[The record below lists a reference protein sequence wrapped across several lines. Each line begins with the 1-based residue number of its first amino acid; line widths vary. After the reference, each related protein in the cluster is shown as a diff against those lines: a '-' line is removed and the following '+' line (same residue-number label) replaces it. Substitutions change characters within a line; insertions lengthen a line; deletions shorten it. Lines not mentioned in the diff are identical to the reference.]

1 MVIEPPGQSALP
13 ICPVQES
20 LVKLGIPPAHNGAVS
35 APAVELSQD
44 VEQRRSRV
52 YCLTG
57 NFVDG
62 GSGLGVFNVPRVN
75 QGAQAFGLAC
85 AISLEDTGDFDDTVP
100 LDIEPGGFQIDKDEL
115 RHAYFRLLGSYHESE
130 LCCSGWREI

>member
-20 LVKLGIPPAHNGAVS
+20 LVKFGIPPTHDGTVS

-52 YCLTG
+52 YRLAG
-57 NFVDG
+57 NVVDG
-62 GSGLGVFNVPRVN
+62 GSTLSMFNVPRVD
-75 QGAQAFGLAC
+75 QGVQARGLTC
-85 AISLEDTGDFDDTVP
+85 TVSLEDTGDFDNTVP
-100 LDIEPGGFQIDKDEL
+100 LDIEPSGF
-115 RHAYFRLLGSYHESE
+115 
-130 LCCSGWREI
+130 

>member
-1 MVIEPPGQSALP
+1 MVIEPPGQSVLA
-13 ICPVQES
+13 ICSIQES
-20 LVKLGIPPAHNGAVS
+20 LVKLSIPPAHDGAVS

-52 YCLTG
+52 YGLTG

-62 GSGLGVFNVPRVN
+62 GSTLGVFNVPRVD
-75 QGAQAFGLAC
+75 QGMQTFSLAF

-115 RHAYFRLLGSYHESE
+115 RHACFRLLWGYRESQ
-130 LCCSGWREI
+130 LR